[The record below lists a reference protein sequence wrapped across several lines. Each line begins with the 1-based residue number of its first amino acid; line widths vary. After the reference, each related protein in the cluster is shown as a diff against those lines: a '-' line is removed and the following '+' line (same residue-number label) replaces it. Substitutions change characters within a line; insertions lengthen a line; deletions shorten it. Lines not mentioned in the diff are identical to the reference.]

1 MKDIRAAWDAAKVK
15 LDQVIYYA
23 SDDNNTTYNMF
34 LNGELDWQTQAPR
47 ERMDEAKKRPDFQ
60 NAPYLGT
67 YYYIFNHTKPPFN
80 DVRARKAF
88 AMSVDRKELVEKVTK
103 GGEFPAFSYVPP
115 MSGYKVIG
123 GFKENVAE
131 AKKLLAD
138 AGFPDGKG
146 FPKVTILYN
155 TSESHK
161 KIAEYLQQRWEQ
173 TLGVKVDLVNQEW
186 KTYLDTRRDG
196 KMGGF
201 EFARAGWIGDYKD
214 PYNFLFMWLS
224 DNFDFNDGRWKNT
237 QYDALV
243 AKANTMAAGPKR
255 MEVFQEAERI
265 LIEQDLAIM
274 PIYFYATLNNI
285 DLKKWNGWYSNVLD
299 VHPTKDISKK

>member
-1 MKDIRAAWDAAKVK
+1 
-15 LDQVIYYA
+15 
-23 SDDNNTTYNMF
+23 
-34 LNGELDWQTQAPR
+34 
-47 ERMDEAKKRPDFQ
+47 MDEAKKRPDFQ